1 MFASSLS
8 KEARR
13 MIVEWKTPQ
22 DAAQLRELARVEANA
37 KQRDRFRVVLLAG
50 DGGERGEGDRQNKQ
64 KLTREQIAVR
74 VGRSRQFVDEWVG
87 RYRSGGIEALWP
99 RKQPGAAP
107 KLTVKEQQQ
116 LCDML
121 EAGPPPEEGLAAY
134 NGPIL
139 RQRIEERFG
148 KLYSLPGL
156 YCLLHRLGYN
166 DLMPRTTHPDTDPA
180 VQEQFKK
187 KSCQSD

>member
-1 MFASSLS
+1 M
-8 KEARR
+8 KEALR
-13 MIVEWKTPQ
+13 MIVEWKNPE
-22 DAAQLRELARVEANA
+22 DLSRLFELARAEANA

-50 DGGERGEGDRQNKQ
+50 GGEPSEGEADERE
-64 KLTREQIAVR
+64 LTREQIATR

-87 RYRSGGIEALWP
+87 RYRSGGVEALWP
-99 RKQPGAAP
+99 LKQPGAAP
-107 KLTVKEQQQ
+107 KLTAEEQDA
-116 LCDML
+116 LCAML
-121 EAGPPPEEGLAAY
+121 EAGPPPAEGLAAY

-139 RQRIEERFG
+139 RQRIQERFG

-187 KSCQSD
+187 KYFQSD